1 MMKLVRDGQM
11 SKLKKIAK
19 LGVAVTALS
28 LSMSVYANAAHIT
41 NYKNLITDSIGGS
54 SQVKSKRAT
63 GLSSYMSIYGETSAP
78 LGFMS
83 FCSRYPSD
91 CTGGTTRPSVIELDA
106 GSWGTL
112 NEVNDYINAAVQP
125 VSDQELYNQVEMWD
139 YPKNKGDC
147 EDYVLAKQ
155 KKLIELGW
163 PQESLLI
170 TVAIDEFGGGHA
182 VLTVK
187 TSIGDLILDNQR
199 GDILPWQQTTY
210 TYVKRQSTSH
220 PALWVSLSL
229 VD

>member
-1 MMKLVRDGQM
+1 MNKF
-11 SKLKKIAK
+11 KNIAK
-19 LGVAVTALS
+19 LGVAITALS
-28 LSMSVYANAAHIT
+28 FSMSANVKAETA
-41 NYKNLITDSIGGS
+41 YEDLITASIGGS
-54 SQVKSKRAT
+54 SQATVKKAV
-63 GLSSYMSIYGETSAP
+63 GLSNYMNIYGETSAP

-91 CTGGTTRPSVIELDA
+91 CTGGTTKPSIIELDA
-106 GSWGTL
+106 GSWGAL
-112 NEVNDYINAAVQP
+112 NEVNDLVNAAVAP
-125 VSDQELYNQVEMWD
+125 VSDQELYNQVEVWA
-139 YPKNKGDC
+139 YPDNKGDC

-155 KKLIELGW
+155 KQLIEMGW

-199 GDILPWQQTTY
+199 AEILPWQQTTY

-220 PALWVSLSL
+220 PALWVALSS
-229 VD
+229 

>member
-1 MMKLVRDGQM
+1 MGKLNRIVKVGM
-11 SKLKKIAK
+11 
-19 LGVAVTALS
+19 AVTALS
-28 LSMSVYANAAHIT
+28 LSMSANAQASHL
-41 NYKNLITDSIGGS
+41 NSYRDLITSSIGGS
-54 SQVKSKRAT
+54 SQANARRAT
-63 GLSSYMSIYGETSAP
+63 GLSSYMNIYGETSAP

-106 GSWGTL
+106 GSWGAL
-112 NEVNDYINAAVQP
+112 NEINDFVNASVQP
-125 VSDQELYNQVEMWD
+125 VSDQELYNQIEMWD

-155 KKLIELGW
+155 KRLIELGW
-163 PQESLLI
+163 PRESLLI